1 MSALTQQG
9 ACYQTVEQPHD
20 IADVLCRHPHI
31 FQNQREDG
39 GGGGGGGGSCLAVG
53 QTPNSGLRHTSF
65 RRQAPESGVRSVAV
79 GRVAGGRGVCVCGG
93 GGGGVA

>member
-31 FQNQREDG
+31 LQNQREG
-39 GGGGGGGGSCLAVG
+39 GWWGWGGVGVVVGGGGGSCLAVG
-53 QTPNSGLRHTSF
+53 
-65 RRQAPESGVRSVAV
+65 
-79 GRVAGGRGVCVCGG
+79 RVAGGGG
-93 GGGGVA
+93 GA